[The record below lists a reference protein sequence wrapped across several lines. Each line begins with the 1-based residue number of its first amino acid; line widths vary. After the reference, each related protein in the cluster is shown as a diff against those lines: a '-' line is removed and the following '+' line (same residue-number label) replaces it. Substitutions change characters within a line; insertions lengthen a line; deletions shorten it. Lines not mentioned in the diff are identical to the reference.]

1 MTVGRARLI
10 IPIEISSST
19 LKGGAVK
26 PEIELHLVSL
36 AEELQ
41 KILRENLIRD
51 PSQTDAAMARAR
63 AIREEIESYG
73 WTISWDVKIDLQ
85 NPEDIKVRIVLWKP
99 KPNLSPEDQKLY
111 DDWFT
116 GRNNPAAR

>member
-1 MTVGRARLI
+1 M
-10 IPIEISSST
+10 
-19 LKGGAVK
+19 K

-51 PSQTDAAMARAR
+51 PSQTDAAMARPR